1 MTGIVPAAGSGRFAG
16 RTAIVTG
23 SGGGLGEAIA
33 RRLAEEGAAI
43 VVADRD
49 ADLGEGVAALLRG
62 AGLEAVAL
70 ATDVGDAGSV
80 DALFAATL
88 ARYGRLD
95 ILVNNA
101 GIAGLHRFLDQP
113 LGDWER
119 VLRVNLTGTFLCGQ
133 AAARIMAE
141 RGYGRIV
148 NIASVSGLRAGSG
161 RTAYGTS
168 KAGIIMLT
176 RQMALELGGLGI
188 TVNAVAPGPVDTPM
202 VLANHTPRTRDA
214 FTRMVPLARYGTPDE
229 IAAAVAFLA
238 SGEMAY
244 AYFTAHAPKGFW
256 PIQNGGEPALLYCFV
271 FLYLSVIGSGKL
283 SLDSV
288 RR

>member
-238 SGEMAY
+238 SAEASYVSGHVLCVDGG
-244 AYFTAHAPKGFW
+244 FTSAG
-256 PIQNGGEPALLYCFV
+256 
-271 FLYLSVIGSGKL
+271 VIADDVAADPVSPE
-283 SLDSV
+283 V
-288 RR
+288 PR